1 MSVGDQGEGCAAVSR
16 WRGAWSPRVLQALVS
31 AALLSCAVPAAGCTS
46 RDDAD
51 GRDAGRLQVITTV
64 APITSIVAAVAG
76 DRAEVTGLVPEGAD
90 SHTFEPPP
98 SAAEKLARA
107 DVVYLNGLALDEPI
121 RLMAEANGD
130 EVDEGDSGSGDQ
142 PHLVSLGDLALPEPD
157 RLYDR
162 SFPRSEGRPN
172 PHLWTAPRYAIAY
185 ARLIAGDLAERD
197 PFHASDYQANLAR
210 FEAGVGDLDQA
221 MRSSFA
227 TIPVTQRK
235 LLTYHDAYAY
245 FARDYGFEIIGA
257 VQPTSFSEPTPKQVA
272 GLIEQVR
279 RLGVPAIFGSEVFPS
294 PVLEQIGKEANVR
307 YVDELRDDDLPGD
320 PGDPRHSL
328 IGLLRYN
335 YLTITEALGGDASA
349 LRRLIPTGVDHAR
362 YPQ

>member
-1 MSVGDQGEGCAAVSR
+1 MSR
-16 WRGAWSPRVLQALVS
+16 WGGSWSPRVFRVLVFRALAS
-31 AALLSCAVPAAGCTS
+31 AALLAGAALSAGCTS
-46 RDDAD
+46 RDEADAP
-51 GRDAGRLQVITTV
+51 DAGRLQVITTV
-64 APITSIVAAVAG
+64 APLTNIVAAVAG

-121 RLMAEANGD
+121 RMVAEANGD
-130 EVDEGDSGSGDQ
+130 EVEGGDGGSGDR
-142 PHLVSLGDLALPEPD
+142 PRIVPLGDLALPEPD

-172 PHLWTAPRYAIAY
+172 PHLWTDPRYAIAY
-185 ARLIAGDLAERD
+185 ARLIAEDLGARD
-197 PFHASDYQANLAR
+197 PAHAPGYEANLAR
-210 FEAGVGDLDQA
+210 FEAGVGDLDRA

-272 GLIEQVR
+272 ALIEQVR

-320 PGDPRHSL
+320 PGDARHSL

-349 LRRLIPTGVDHAR
+349 LRRLTPTGVDHAT